1 MPDYAKTGIPQEEI
15 NSRSGPIEVKSKEE
29 IDVLREICV
38 LGRLI
43 YISMIKYN
51 IRETNF
57 GLWP

>member
-38 LGRLI
+38 LGHFFNVYLNKI
-43 YISMIKYN
+43 N
-51 IRETNF
+51 IRKTNL